1 MSWYLHPTND
11 IDSAIPA
18 IAAAIA
24 SRTLAQPAIIVV
36 PNKVVRTYVKQALAQ
51 HQGHVMAVTFM
62 EEYAAR
68 RYFTGNSEG
77 QVDLPTCHDVLLEG
91 MVAKV
96 LQNLPEGS
104 PHWSAVRAW
113 LDANPNSLMELAGQ
127 LTRLIRFYDKQRPS
141 MLREFIDGTCPITT
155 HSDAQWQADLVKALW
170 AETTMA
176 VPLAATKPLVITPE
190 SLAKSGPIVIVGG
203 SFLPLLDY
211 RWLFAIA
218 STPGQHVLQVLVTPS
233 QEYFA
238 DSPTKRERLRAN
250 LDDTPAGSHIL
261 SALGILS
268 RNEQGFLIGMESDLQ
283 GQEIDANWG
292 DGSWREPSRHTR
304 LGRLQNSL
312 LVNDACKIK
321 LNRQDDTLKIT
332 SCWSHVREL
341 EVLREDI
348 LKLLEADTT
357 LHPRDFLVCAP
368 NLEDYL
374 PHIDRVFL
382 RAPKLPWSL
391 TGDGIGLASPVYALL
406 HRILDA
412 VGGRIRRSDI
422 LGIVQNPCWLA
433 KHGLESDDMDML
445 KTLLAE
451 GGARYAFDDLQRA
464 RDLKDWPDATTDRT
478 GTWDEWFDAVALG
491 MVVSDEDECKRGGA
505 VEGDTVL
512 PVAGLGTVEARHI
525 GRILGP
531 LHTLIQTIKSIADLA
546 LSIPE
551 WTAQIIRIVDAQIGE
566 RRGQTE
572 DSDHVESI
580 RNSIRRIH
588 GQADRAAITKD
599 YLLKYND
606 FQTFLKRAISDEG
619 SPKGRALF
627 EAITIVPL
635 AQARIIPSKV
645 IAILGMGQE
654 TFPARKQPLGFDLTE
669 CSRMDYKLDAILD
682 ASPSQIDRLTLLE
695 VVISARTNLW
705 IYYTG
710 RDATNATKRD
720 MAVPIRDIVEAFE
733 APSDDS
739 PSLQQESVAFP
750 WFQPV
755 IDTRYS
761 CVVEGPRVNK
771 DPKSIPNAI
780 RVSTS
785 LDKAGV
791 SMSETSIVISA
802 KTIEDFFINPA
813 RHHLSAGRELCFLD
827 VDSIDEDDGFP
838 ADIRDEVTLQVWNH
852 ALKHEISLEHSL
864 PVVWKEICRTG
875 QVTRSN
881 QTFLL
886 ERIQAHLGL
895 FTNHYN
901 DSRHLVGRRVLPER
915 SENPFPGAIGHV
927 RDTWEK
933 GFIFASKTGDP
944 KAKAQ
949 RCLWR
954 ALARWLFHSQSNL
967 HEEFHIYSISM
978 AEPTKR
984 MHLKVTVNE
993 INRIAWREKLHGL
1006 VIGNQNVLIP
1016 AYVDELKTGTW
1027 SFEDGN
1033 TKIPEM
1039 ADIPDQLTRRSENW
1053 DRDTRRYLDQE
1064 VLPESDHWTA
1074 FTELVVAVNC
1084 VTEELEH

>member
-1 MSWYLHPTND
+1 MSWHLHPTND

-24 SRTLAQPAIIVV
+24 GRTLAQPAIIVV
-36 PNKVVRTYVKQALAQ
+36 PNKVVRTYLKQALAK
-51 HQGHVMAVTFM
+51 HQGHVMSVTFM

-68 RYFTGNSEG
+68 RYFTGTPEG
-77 QVDLPTCHDVLLEG
+77 QDDRPTCHDVLLEG

-96 LQNLPEGS
+96 LQNRPDGS

-141 MLREFIDGTCPITT
+141 MLREFIDGTCPVTT
-155 HSDAQWQADLVKALW
+155 HSDAQWQADLVKDLW
-170 AETTMA
+170 AETTMS
-176 VPLAATKPLVITPE
+176 VPLAATKPMEITPE

-218 STPGQHVLQVLVTPS
+218 STPGRHVLQVLVTPS

-238 DSPTKRERLRAN
+238 DIPTKRERLRTKV
-250 LDDTPAGSHIL
+250 DDTPAGSHIL

-283 GQEIDANWG
+283 IQEIDANWG
-292 DGSWREPSRHTR
+292 DGSWREPNRHTR

-312 LVNDACKIK
+312 LVNDACEIP
-321 LNRQDDTLKIT
+321 LGPQDHTFMIT

-348 LKLLEADTT
+348 LKLLEADPS

-374 PHIDRVFL
+374 PHMDRVFL

-391 TGDGIGLASPVYALL
+391 TGDGIGLASPTYALL

-433 KHGLESDDMDML
+433 KHGLESDDMDIL
-445 KTLLAE
+445 KTLLSE
-451 GGARYAFDDLQRA
+451 GGARYAFDDIQRA

-491 MVVSDEDECKRGGA
+491 MVVSDEDECKRGCA
-505 VEGDTVL
+505 VEGDIVL
-512 PVAGLGTVEARHI
+512 PVAGLGAVEARHI

-531 LHTLIQTIKSIADLA
+531 LHTLIQTIKSVADLA

-551 WTAQIIRIVDAQIGE
+551 WTAQVIRIVDAQIGQ
-566 RRGQTE
+566 RKGQME

-588 GQADRAAITKD
+588 GQADRADITKD
-599 YLLKYND
+599 YPFKYND
-606 FQTFLKRAISDEG
+606 FHTFLKRALSDEG

-635 AQARIIPSKV
+635 SQARIIPSKV

-669 CSRMDYKLDAILD
+669 CSRIHFKRDATLD

-720 MAVPIRDIVEAFE
+720 MAVPIRDIAEAFE
-733 APSDDS
+733 APSHDS
-739 PSLQQESVAFP
+739 PSLEQESVAFP

-761 CVVEGPRVNK
+761 CVVEGPGVNH
-771 DPKSIPNAI
+771 DPKSAPDAQS
-780 RVSTS
+780 VSTS
-785 LDKAGV
+785 LDKADA
-791 SMSETSIVISA
+791 SLSENTIVISA

-852 ALKHEISLEHSL
+852 ALKHDVSLEDSL

-881 QTFLL
+881 QVFLL
-886 ERIQAHLGL
+886 ERIQEHLGL
-895 FTNHYN
+895 FTNHLSE
-901 DSRHLVGRRVLPER
+901 SRQIVGRRVLPER
-915 SENPFPGAIGHV
+915 STNPFPGAIGHV

-954 ALARWLFHSQSNL
+954 ALARWLFHPQSNL
-967 HEEFHIYSISM
+967 IEEFHIYGISM

-984 MHLKVTVNE
+984 THLKVTVNE
-993 INRIAWREKLHGL
+993 MNRIAWREKLHGL
-1006 VIGNQNVLIP
+1006 VIANHDVLIP
-1016 AYVDELKTGTW
+1016 AYVNELKTGTW
-1027 SFEDGN
+1027 NLAGPQ
-1033 TKIPEM
+1033 TKIPDV
-1039 ADIPDQLTRRSENW
+1039 ADISDEVKRRSESW
-1053 DRDTRRYLDQE
+1053 DTDTRRYLDQE
-1064 VLPESDHWTA
+1064 VFTNSVHWTA
-1074 FTELVVAVNC
+1074 FTKLVDAVNC
-1084 VTEELEH
+1084 VTEDME